1 MYIEELFIIIVF
13 VVAIYLY
20 RNYQGEHVGKYVLN
34 QVQTMYD
41 KFAPYSFKVVREKT
55 KQLGQEYT
63 PRQYAIQVSL
73 FAGFASV
80 ITYLYFYNLIISV
93 IYALIAVAFVPYL
106 TYLRCKKVYSEFL
119 FEQIQVYTSN
129 TIMEFATTQSFVK
142 SLEGVANSGILEDP
156 VLADVKQMI
165 NMSYDN
171 GTIDE
176 ALDYMSKLYPYYIVK
191 NMHQLFLQITKEGAQ
206 NSADS
211 LENMQQDIDMLVESV
226 YRDRIERATFHKSF
240 LQFGIML
247 YLLVMLVQYLLGRE
261 TYLVLLQRWY
271 IQFLMHGVLI
281 VNTYK
286 IIAPTIN
293 TSIFYSAPTF
303 S

>member
-13 VVAIYLY
+13 VLFIYLY
-20 RNYQGEHVGKYVLN
+20 RNYKGESVGKYILT
-34 QVQTMYD
+34 QVQGMYD
-41 KFAPYSFKVVREKT
+41 RFAPYSFKVVREKT

-63 PRQYAIQVSL
+63 PRQYAIQ
-73 FAGFASV
+73 ATIFASFAAV
-80 ITYLYFYNLIISV
+80 VTYLYFYNLIISI
-93 IYALIAVAFVPYL
+93 IYAIIAVAFVPYIS
-106 TYLRCKKVYSEFL
+106 YLRCKKVYSEFI

-142 SLEGVANSGILEDP
+142 ALEGVANSGILEDP
-156 VLADVKQMI
+156 VLSDVRQMI

-206 NSADS
+206 NSQDS
-211 LENMQQDIDMLVESV
+211 LENMQLDIDMLVESV
-226 YRDRIERATFHKSF
+226 YRDRIERASFHKSF
-240 LQFGIML
+240 LTFGITL
-247 YLLVMLVQYLLGRE
+247 YLMVMLVQYLLGRE
-261 TYLVLLQRWY
+261 TYIVLLQRWY

-281 VNTYK
+281 VNSYFLLK
-286 IIAPTIN
+286 GEKYYYENVGAE
-293 TSIFYSAPTF
+293 
-303 S
+303 

>member
-13 VVAIYLY
+13 VIAIYLY
-20 RNYQGEHVGKYVLN
+20 RNYKGENVGKYVLD
-34 QVQTMYD
+34 QVQGMYD

-63 PRQYAIQVSL
+63 PRQYAIQVTI
-73 FAGFASV
+73 FASFAAV
-80 ITYLYFYNLIISV
+80 VTYLYFYNLIISI
-93 IYALIAVAFVPYL
+93 IYALIAIAFVPYIA
-106 TYLRCKKVYSEFL
+106 YLRCKKVYSEFL

-129 TIMEFATTQSFVK
+129 VIMEFATTQSFVK

-156 VLADVKQMI
+156 VLSDVRQMI

-176 ALDYMSKLYPYYIVK
+176 ALEYMSKLYPYYIVK

-211 LENMQQDIDMLVESV
+211 LENMQLDIDMLVESV
-226 YRDRIERATFHKSF
+226 YRDRIERASFHKSF

-247 YLLVMLVQYLLGRE
+247 YLLVMLVQYLVGRE
-261 TYLVLLQRWY
+261 TYIVLLQRWY

-281 VNTYK
+281 
-286 IIAPTIN
+286 IN
-293 TSIFYSAPTF
+293 SYFLLKGERYYYENVGAE
-303 S
+303 

>member
-13 VVAIYLY
+13 VIAIYLY
-20 RNYQGEHVGKYVLN
+20 RNYKGENVGKYVLN
-34 QVQTMYD
+34 QVQGMYD

-73 FAGFASV
+73 FASFAAV
-80 ITYLYFYNLIISV
+80 VTYLYFYNIIISI
-93 IYALIAVAFVPYL
+93 IYALIAVAFVPYI

-142 SLEGVANSGILEDP
+142 ALEGVANSGILEDP
-156 VLADVKQMI
+156 VLSDVRQMI

-176 ALDYMSKLYPYYIVK
+176 ALEYMSKLYPYYIVK

-211 LENMQQDIDMLVESV
+211 LENMQLDIDMLVESV
-226 YRDRIERATFHKSF
+226 YRDRIERASFHKSF

-271 IQFLMHGVLI
+271 IQALMHGVLI
-281 VNTYK
+281 VNSYFLLK
-286 IIAPTIN
+286 GEKYYYENVGAE
-293 TSIFYSAPTF
+293 
-303 S
+303 

>member
-1 MYIEELFIIIVF
+1 MYFTELFVIAGAVLF
-13 VVAIYLY
+13 IYLY
-20 RNYQGEHVGKYVLN
+20 RNYKGDNLGKYVLG
-34 QVQTMYD
+34 QVQNAYD
-41 KFAPYSFKVVREKT
+41 RFSPYSFKVVREKT

-63 PRQYAIQVSL
+63 PRQYAIQVTL
-73 FAGFASV
+73 FASFAAV
-80 ITYLYFYNLIISV
+80 VTYLYFYNLIISI
-93 IYALIAVAFVPYL
+93 IYALIAVAFVPYIA
-106 TYLRCKKVYSEFL
+106 YLRCKKVYSEFL

-142 SLEGVANSGILEDP
+142 ALEGVANSGILEDP
-156 VLADVKQMI
+156 VLSDVRQMI
-165 NMSYDN
+165 SMSYDN

-176 ALDYMSKLYPYYIVK
+176 ALNYMSKLYPYYIVK

-211 LENMQQDIDMLVESV
+211 LENMQLDIDMLVESV
-226 YRDRIERATFHKSF
+226 YRDRIERASFHKSF

-261 TYLVLLQRWY
+261 TYLVLLERWY

-281 VNTYK
+281 INTYFLLK
-286 IIAPTIN
+286 GEKYYYENVGAE
-293 TSIFYSAPTF
+293 
-303 S
+303 

>member
-1 MYIEELFIIIVF
+1 MYLTELLIIIVF
-13 VVAIYLY
+13 VVFIYLY
-20 RNYQGEHVGKYVLN
+20 RNYKGDNVGKYMVA
-34 QVQTMYD
+34 QVQNAYD
-41 KFAPYSFKVVREKT
+41 RFSPYSFKVVREKT

-63 PRQYAIQVSL
+63 PRQYAIQVTI
-73 FAGFASV
+73 FATFASV
-80 ITYLYFYNLIISV
+80 VTYLYFYNLIISI
-93 IYALIAVAFVPYL
+93 IYALIAIAFVPYL
-106 TYLRCKKVYSEFL
+106 TYLRCKKTYSEFL

-156 VLADVKQMI
+156 VLSDVRQMI
-165 NMSYDN
+165 AMSYDN

-211 LENMQQDIDMLVESV
+211 LENMQMDIDMLVESV

-247 YLLVMLVQYLLGRE
+247 YLMVMLVQYLDGRE
-261 TYLVLLQRWY
+261 TYLNLLDQWFVQALLHSVL
-271 IQFLMHGVLI
+271 V
-281 VNTYK
+281 VNTYFLLK
-286 IIAPTIN
+286 GEKYYYENVGAE
-293 TSIFYSAPTF
+293 
-303 S
+303 

>member
-13 VVAIYLY
+13 VVFIYLY
-20 RNYQGEHVGKYVLN
+20 RNYKGDNVGKYIIN
-34 QVQTMYD
+34 QVQDAYN
-41 KFAPYSFKVVREKT
+41 KFAPYSFKVVHEKT

-63 PRQYAIQVSL
+63 VRQYTFQISL
-73 FAGFASV
+73 FASFAAVVS
-80 ITYLYFYNLIISV
+80 YLYFYNLIISI
-93 IYALIAVAFVPYL
+93 IYALVAVSFVPYL
-106 TYLRCKKVYSEFL
+106 AYLRCKKVYSEFI

-129 TIMEFATTQSFVK
+129 TIMEFGTTQSFVK
-142 SLEGVANSGILEDP
+142 ALEGVADSGVLEDP
-156 VLADVKQMI
+156 VLSDVRQMI

-176 ALDYMSKLYPYYIVK
+176 ALEYMSKLYPFYIVK

-211 LENMQQDIDMLVESV
+211 LENMQLDIDMLVESV
-226 YRDRIERATFHKSF
+226 YRDRIERATFHKQF

-261 TYLVLLQRWY
+261 TYLELLDRWY

-281 VNTYK
+281 INTYFLLK
-286 IIAPTIN
+286 GEKYYYENVGAE
-293 TSIFYSAPTF
+293 
-303 S
+303 

>member
-1 MYIEELFIIIVF
+1 MYIEELIIIIVLF
-13 VVAIYLY
+13 VGIYLY
-20 RNYQGEHVGKYVLN
+20 RHYKGENIGKYVLG
-34 QVQTMYD
+34 QVQGMYD

-73 FAGFASV
+73 FAGFAAV
-80 ITYLYFYNLIISV
+80 VTYLYFYNLIISI
-93 IYALIAVAFVPYL
+93 IYAVAAVSFVPYL
-106 TYLRCKKVYSEFL
+106 AYLRCKKVYSEFL
-119 FEQIQVYTSN
+119 FEQVQVYTSN

-142 SLEGVANSGILEDP
+142 ALEGVKNSGVLEDP
-156 VLADVKQMI
+156 VLSDVEQMI

-176 ALDYMSKLYPYYIVK
+176 ALEYMSKLYPYYIVK

-211 LENMQQDIDMLVESV
+211 LENMQLDIDMLVESV
-226 YRDRIERATFHKSF
+226 YRDRIERASFHKSF

-247 YLLVMLVQYLLGRE
+247 YLMVMLVQYLLGRE
-261 TYLVLLQRWY
+261 TYLVLLERWY
-271 IQFLMHGVLI
+271 VQLLMHGVLI
-281 VNTYK
+281 INTYFLVK
-286 IIAPTIN
+286 GEKYYNENVGAE
-293 TSIFYSAPTF
+293 
-303 S
+303 